1 MKTHIIHDD
10 FLSSQNHKKSWWSF
24 FQTIAKVA
32 PRWNKRVLYKVG
44 IPQRYGDPI
53 PGTKAS
59 AWLGQS
65 FSYVLKTSFQD
76 LDFWGLVSNSW
87 AFLLFHYRFFST
99 CWWLFSLVSFV
110 FVWGWIMIGWNQPC
124 PGMGPRSVQY
134 DPVEACFEWGGWTRF
149 KKHSMNMWM
158 MKHLGCLKQQMLHT
172 SGMDKARAQNVHTVS
187 TGITSQNGGGGG
199 GFQP

>member
-10 FLSSQNHKKSWWSF
+10 FLSYKITKILVEF

-53 PGTKAS
+53 RGTKAS

-76 LDFWGLVSNSW
+76 LDFWGLVSNSVKFMS
-87 AFLLFHYRFFST
+87 FLLLHYRFFST

-110 FVWGWIMIGWNQPC
+110 FVVIGWNQPRHGSQKC
-124 PGMGPRSVQY
+124 PVRPS
-134 DPVEACFEWGGWTRF
+134 GGLFWMRW
-149 KKHSMNMWM
+149 MN
-158 MKHLGCLKQQMLHT
+158 
-172 SGMDKARAQNVHTVS
+172 A
-187 TGITSQNGGGGG
+187 
-199 GFQP
+199 F